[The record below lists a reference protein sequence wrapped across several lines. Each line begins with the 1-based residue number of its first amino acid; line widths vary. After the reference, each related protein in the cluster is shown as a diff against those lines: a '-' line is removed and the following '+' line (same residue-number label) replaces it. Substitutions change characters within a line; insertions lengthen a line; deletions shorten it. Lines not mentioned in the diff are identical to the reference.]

1 MADEIKIALLIDGEN
16 VSSKYVKTITD
27 ELTNYGVVT
36 NKRIYGDF
44 TKKGLDGWK
53 SVLLDYSLTPIQ
65 QFSNTSG
72 KNSADSALI
81 IDAMDIL
88 YSGNVRGF
96 CIVSSD
102 SDFTRLISRLRES
115 GMFVIAMGE
124 EKTPKALRK
133 ASDKFISLD
142 LIAEDKQEPALEE
155 ICGRQDKKA
164 PAKPQ
169 PRTPSKRKIDF
180 EIVQDIYKIIEECEE
195 EWVNLGELGN
205 RLSKLNPDFDHRNY
219 GYDKFSKFV
228 RDVPEI
234 ALNIREGKDNA
245 KLIFVK
251 HKTAAND

>member
-1 MADEIKIALLIDGEN
+1 MSEEIKIAMLIDGEN
-16 VSSKYVKTITD
+16 VSHKYVKTITD
-27 ELTNYGVVT
+27 ELTSYGVVT

-44 TKKGLDGWK
+44 TNKGLDGWK
-53 SVLLDYSLTPIQ
+53 AVLLDYSLTPVQ
-65 QFSNTSG
+65 QFNNTTG

-88 YSGNVRGF
+88 YSGNVKGF

-142 LIAEDKQEPALEE
+142 LIATDDKPEQTAEDANGKAS
-155 ICGRQDKKA
+155 DKKTA
-164 PAKPQ
+164 AKPRRRS
-169 PRTPSKRKIDF
+169 PRKRKIDT
-180 EIVQDIYKIIEECEE
+180 EIIEDVYKIIEECEE

-228 RDVPEI
+228 RDIPELALI
-234 ALNIREGKDNA
+234 AREGKDNA
-245 KLIFVK
+245 KILFVK
-251 HKTAAND
+251 HKNVE